1 MYIKRNI
8 ESTIMKISSEFPVIV
23 LTGARQVGK
32 STVLQL
38 IKNNDMNYVTL
49 DD

>member
-8 ESTIMKISSEFPVIV
+8 EQTINNISNEFPVIV

-32 STVLQL
+32 STML
-38 IKNNDMNYVTL
+38 
-49 DD
+49 